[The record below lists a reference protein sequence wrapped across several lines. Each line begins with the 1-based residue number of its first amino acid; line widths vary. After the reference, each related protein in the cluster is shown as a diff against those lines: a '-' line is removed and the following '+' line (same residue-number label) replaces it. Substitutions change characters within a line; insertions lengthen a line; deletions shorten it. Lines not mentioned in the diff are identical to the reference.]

1 MARLFNKQAKL
12 YLDARPTY
20 PREWYSMLASLTT
33 HHLLAWDAGTG
44 NGQAALGV
52 VEHYEQVIATDVS
65 EEQLKHAMP
74 HP

>member
-33 HHLLAWDAGTG
+33 HHLLAWDAGMG

-52 VEHYEQVIATDVS
+52 
-65 EEQLKHAMP
+65 
-74 HP
+74 